1 MEYDAGHLG
10 YPMYGG
16 SYESDTLSRKLEG
29 GSKWVEFDKSPDTE
43 KTLLNVS
50 KTSSMEKD
58 AEESV
63 SELNRVTVRISV
75 PISLFSC

>member
-1 MEYDAGHLG
+1 MEYDSGHLG

-43 KTLLNVS
+43 KTLVS
-50 KTSSMEKD
+50 KTCGLEATRD
-58 AEESV
+58 GEESV
-63 SELNRVTVRISV
+63 SDEGGEKKIE
-75 PISLFSC
+75 